1 MVVHMGPFG
10 GSPLSALCG
19 DAAAAKWQALA
30 QQRKFTEVH
39 LPDSCF
45 VPMEGQPAGNVRRDE
60 AYAWKCA
67 EGMKLP
73 PPGAAVTEE
82 HRVEYPDL
90 RDQAQQLAV
99 EFVCTLL
106 NNAPLIVEEMDTAL
120 RADFLVA
127 AEVFLERPR
136 IKEIFDSS
144 KALAAQQGRGDFRP
158 RRCRHIGSF
167 KRFLLKGSIRVPSI
181 LSWGVFLSL

>member
-90 RDQAQQLAV
+90 RDQA
-99 EFVCTLL
+99 L

-167 KRFLLKGSIRVPSI
+167 QKVSFKGFYKGSFYII
-181 LSWGVFLSL
+181 LGCLFITIV